1 MTHAPPTEHPHEVLL
16 TGATG
21 FIGKVVLE
29 ALLRRRDELGIDR
42 VHVLIRPNESMS
54 ARERL
59 DFEMVD
65 SPCFAL
71 LPGGWTDFV
80 DVVEGDLGSDDLG
93 LPAAT
98 RADLVA
104 RITHV
109 LHVAASIDF
118 DLPVAEAL
126 DINTHGSLRMLE
138 LSRAMPNLAQLV
150 VVSTAYVTPHPG
162 NGVPVLEELAPLPR
176 AASAIRDDILAG
188 TIDEETLLADSGHP
202 NTYTLTKCLT
212 EHLLVERHGDVPL
225 RIVRPSI
232 VSAAWH
238 EPFPGWID
246 SRAAFAGFV
255 TMIGGGYVR
264 AFSALPDSRVDIV
277 PVDVVSHCIIDA
289 AFIHDPL
296 DDTRE
301 PDHVG
306 IRHAVAGPDHSPTTG
321 ECRDAAV
328 DFFRR
333 HPVNRWPDVRH
344 YGPTGI
350 RYAISDFLH
359 HGIRIRVGA
368 MLQRRGWRAG
378 NRAVARVRVFNRLFP
393 YFTHHQFDF
402 ITTATTHAERP
413 DAPAYLQVI
422 CRGVYHH
429 LLNRKDSEI
438 RIGGRRA
445 PANGG
450 DIAFVRRRLDAKRPV
465 RAAIWL
471 VVKMLRR
478 ATDLVTFDLSSFE
491 RAHAAAAPNARVVLV
506 PSHRSYLDFVL
517 CSYICFA
524 RPDLRIEVPHIAAAS
539 EFARIPVLGKLFVHL
554 NAFYVE
560 RGRGS
565 EDSDLTARVHEHLRA
580 GETLEFFIEG
590 GRSRSRRFLPPRRG
604 FLRALQTSGETVQL
618 LPIAVSY
625 DRVPEEASFV
635 RELGGAPKPPMP
647 LSGLLRWIVRLV
659 FGRIRLG
666 HVHIAA
672 GTPIPLDAA
681 DDPTAIGRSVVGE
694 LQRVTSVTTFHL
706 DAFLASA
713 PELAAQLTRE
723 ELAALVRSRG
733 TLVFGSSLTTEHIR
747 DRRVRDTLC
756 RQVEPVFYPEARR
769 ALGMHPVVAHHLQS
783 NDYLGG
789 EAIVDAATEP
799 AVLASI
805 LRAVFEPVCRDYL
818 RVVDALAAGRDRSTP
833 GTPASVAARAD
844 DCFLPNVEDAFG
856 DLEQRGVLARDGDV
870 WSWGPH
876 ADQLDACRTD
886 YAWTDDEAPT
896 APRPA
901 ITQA

>member
-1 MTHAPPTEHPHEVLL
+1 MTHEPPSDHPHEVLL

-42 VHVLIRPNESMS
+42 VHLLIRPNESMS

-59 DFEMVD
+59 DFEMID

-93 LPAAT
+93 LSSTARSA
-98 RADLVA
+98 LVE
-104 RITHV
+104 RVTHV
-109 LHVAASIDF
+109 LHVAASIEF

-126 DINTHGSLRMLE
+126 DINTNGSLRMLE
-138 LSRAMPNLAQLV
+138 LSRAMPKLAQLV

-162 NGVPVLEELAPLPR
+162 SGVPVLEQLAPLHRPAHEIR
-176 AASAIRDDILAG
+176 ADILAG
-188 TIDEETLLADSGHP
+188 TADEQALLADSGHP

-212 EHLLVERHGDVPL
+212 EHLLVERHGTVPL

-264 AFSALPDSRVDIV
+264 AFSALPDSKVDIV
-277 PVDVVSHCIIDA
+277 PVDVVAHCIIDA
-289 AFIHDPL
+289 AFIHEPS
-296 DDTRE
+296 DDACE

-306 IRHAVAGPDHSPTTG
+306 IRHAVAGLAHSPSTG
-321 ECRDAAV
+321 ACRDAAV

-350 RYAISDFLH
+350 KYAISDFLH

-368 MLQRRGWRAG
+368 VLQRRGWRAG
-378 NRAVARVRVFNRLFP
+378 NRAVARVRGFNRLFP
-393 YFTHHQFDF
+393 YFTHHEFDF
-402 ITTATTHAERP
+402 VTTATTHADRP
-413 DAPAYLQVI
+413 DAPTYLQVI

-438 RIGGRRA
+438 RIGGKRA

-491 RAHAAAAPNARVVLV
+491 AAHASAAPDARVVLV

-539 EFARIPVLGKLFVHL
+539 EFARIPILGKVFVHL

-580 GETLEFFIEG
+580 GETLEFFVEG

-618 LPIAVSY
+618 LPIAISY

-635 RELGGAPKPPMP
+635 RELGGAAKPPMP
-647 LSGLLRWIVRLV
+647 LSGLLRWIGRLV

-672 GTPIPLDAA
+672 GTPIALDAEA
-681 DDPTAIGRSVVGE
+681 DPTAIGRSVVGE
-694 LQRVTSVTTFHL
+694 LQRVTSVTNFHL

-713 PELAAQLTRE
+713 PALAERLTRDELAS
-723 ELAALVRSRG
+723 LVRARG
-733 TLVFGSSLTTEHIR
+733 TLVFGSSLAVEHVR
-747 DRRVRDTLC
+747 HRRVRDTLC
-756 RQVEPVFYPEARR
+756 RQLEPVFYPEARR
-769 ALGMHPVVAHHLQS
+769 VLGMHAVVANHLEH
-783 NDYLGG
+783 NDFLLA
-789 EAIVDAATEP
+789 EPIVDAATEP
-799 AVLASI
+799 ALLAGVV
-805 LRAVFEPVCRDYL
+805 RAIFEPVCRDYL
-818 RVVDALAAGRDRSTP
+818 RVVDVLAAARGRATP
-833 GTPASVAARAD
+833 GTPATVVAEAD
-844 DCFLPNVEDAFG
+844 DCFLPNVEDAFD
-856 DLEQRGVLARDGDV
+856 DLVRREVLVRDGAE
-870 WSWGPH
+870 WTWGRH
-876 ADQLDACRTD
+876 ADDLDACRAS
-886 YAWTDDEAPT
+886 YAWADDEASSTAHPT
-896 APRPA
+896 PA
-901 ITQA
+901 RA